1 MISSCCDFLLIF
13 LFMLH
18 VSANRQDD
26 DDEDALFI
34 RPDEATVIADGDLS
48 DSDDAAASGLLGITN
63 GISILGRKVSML

>member
-1 MISSCCDFLLIF
+1 M
-13 LFMLH
+13 H
-18 VSANRQDD
+18 PVSANRQDD

-48 DSDDAAASGLLGITN
+48 DSDDAVASGLLGITN